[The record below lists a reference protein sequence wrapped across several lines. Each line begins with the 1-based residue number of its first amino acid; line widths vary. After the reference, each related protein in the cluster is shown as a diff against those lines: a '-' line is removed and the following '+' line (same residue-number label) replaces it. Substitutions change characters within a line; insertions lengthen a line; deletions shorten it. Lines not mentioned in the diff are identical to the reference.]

1 MSEVVIKNGGITGT
15 LLRVSDEGRGLV
27 DATST
32 AQFAYASVAHER
44 SYVAISQIQAL
55 TTTGAENGNIY
66 LKNTGSKRLLIHSIR
81 SCGDVKQKWRLYK
94 NPTTGTLISGATASM
109 VTNLDLS
116 SPKTAS
122 VLCYS
127 GGDGLT
133 VTDGS
138 MMEHWQNDTGH
149 SEEITWGGL
158 ILDTGNAIALTA
170 EVPSAGDV
178 CSRILFYEE
187 D

>member
-1 MSEVVIKNGGITGT
+1 MSEFKIKDGSGTGV
-15 LLRVSDEGRGLV
+15 LFKVSSEGRGLV

-32 AQFAYASVAHER
+32 AEFAHASVVHER
-44 SYVAISQIQAL
+44 AFVAVSQIQAL

-81 SCGDVKQKWRLYK
+81 SCGNVQQKWRMYK
-94 NPTTGTLISGATASM
+94 NPTTGTLISGATSTM

-116 SPKTAS
+116 SPRTAS
-122 VLCYS
+122 VTAYS

-133 VTDGS
+133 VTDGT
-138 MMEHWQNDTGH
+138 MFEHWQNDQGY
-149 SEEITWGGL
+149 SEEIFWGGL
-158 ILDTGNAIALTA
+158 VLDTGNAVALTA

-187 D
+187 G

>member
-1 MSEVVIKNGGITGT
+1 MSEMKIKNGGGDGT
-15 LLRVSDEGRGLV
+15 LLKISSEGRALV
-27 DATST
+27 DSTST
-32 AQFAYASVAHER
+32 AEFAHASTKHER
-44 SYVAISQIQAL
+44 AFVAVSQIQAI

-66 LKNTGSKRLLIHSIR
+66 FKNTGAKRVFIHSIR
-81 SCGDVKQKWRLYK
+81 TCGDVQQKWRMYK
-94 NPTTGTLISGATASM
+94 NPTTGTLISGATDAM
-109 VTNLDLS
+109 VTNLDLA

-149 SEEITWGGL
+149 SEEIFWGGL
-158 ILDTGNAIALTA
+158 ILDTGSAIALTGEIA
-170 EVPSAGDV
+170 TAGDI

-187 D
+187 G